1 MQQKEILLIKHVE
14 KLGSEGDVVKVRPG
28 YARNYLIPRKKALPL
43 NYANKKRLDSL
54 KLARVAR
61 ETEELQDAQS
71 MASKLG
77 ETSIAVAVKTGTG
90 GTHAAQG
97 DRPGSWR
104 SLSSRVPRA
113 MPGGGPKCHR
123 SCSFPRGLS
132 AQSSESSVVLCSDG
146 LCLRFGLGGSR

>member
-90 GTHAAQG
+90 GKLF
-97 DRPGSWR
+97 GSVTATQIVEKFQEKVSMDLKQNNIINPYLVELDDNGEISKLR
-104 SLSSRVPRA
+104 ERIR
-113 MPGGGPKCHR
+113 
-123 SCSFPRGLS
+123 FEGLNIKDCKD
-132 AQSSESSVVLCSDG
+132 V
-146 LCLRFGLGGSR
+146 